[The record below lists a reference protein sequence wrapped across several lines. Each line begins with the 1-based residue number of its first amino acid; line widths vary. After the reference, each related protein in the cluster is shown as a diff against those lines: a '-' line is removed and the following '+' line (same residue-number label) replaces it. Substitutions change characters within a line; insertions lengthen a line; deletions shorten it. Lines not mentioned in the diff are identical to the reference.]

1 MDIHGLTSRRKKML
15 DLPLV
20 IEELHHMMEKKID
33 AICSIEYISLDR
45 TGPQKV
51 WSSISH
57 AGLEEAIPLLF
68 QADIDL
74 WALTDVRTE
83 GYMAETGPRTFI
95 YVKLMRCL

>member
-1 MDIHGLTSRRKKML
+1 ML
-15 DLPLV
+15 DIPNV
-20 IEELHHMMEKKID
+20 IEELNYMLEKHID
-33 AICSIEYISLDR
+33 VTCSIEYISLDR

-68 QADIDL
+68 QADVDQ
-74 WALTDVRTE
+74 WSLTDVRTE